1 MQKRKIVLVAISLF
15 IVAAALFYWFLNHQ
29 TTTINLWPKNVLHFQ
44 GSESALGLPV
54 SISALDENQ
63 YFIADYANLFLLDA
77 RTGNL
82 NLIKPEI
89 NQPYYP
95 TGVYYYKIKNLLY
108 VANYL
113 ANNIL
118 VFEFSPD
125 QKTIKLKQTISSP
138 NTVSPENVYVSDD
151 GQYLAVACYDG
162 NSVTLFDIKDSP
174 KELWHTNISL
184 AHGVSILNNKIYATS
199 LSSKRIYELDILT
212 GDTLR
217 KVGQQGWNAMNQEFL
232 WPTQIYPFDKNTLII
247 SDAHTGYISLFDIN
261 SFKIKSYFGGNGPT
275 FHNLNMPYSA
285 IFDGSNFI
293 IVSTFQQ
300 RLIFGDKNFKFTK
313 TIATGADW
321 DYAKK
326 EKMNAQFYGPPE
338 WNNQYIKVKGQEL
351 VVNDKSYLLGYGWL
365 FTKDKLALGFQL
377 PSSPSIFGGY
387 AYFTDVAVFQ
397 DGYFIISPQSS
408 VAFFLV
414 KEKNYLFPLQISSD
428 SWISGNYLFSPKQKQ
443 AATVFQ
449 DKAHQK
455 TKILE
460 DLRRSKIVLDNQDIC
475 DLLTNEILSG
485 SDCDQKLSQSFTSG
499 PKIKEFFVKYQT
511 LQKQS
516 KVTQED
522 LTNLKNLYEKKTNN
536 LGEFSLINMLTR
548 PLD

>member
-15 IVAAALFYWFLNHQ
+15 IVAALFYWFLNHQ

-95 TGVYYYKIKNLLY
+95 TGVFYYKPKGMLY

-118 VFEFSPD
+118 IFEFSPD

-174 KELWHTNISL
+174 KELWHTKISL

-199 LSSKRIYELDILT
+199 LSGKRIYELDILT

-326 EKMNAQFYGPPE
+326 EKMNTQSYVPPE
-338 WNNQYIKVKGQEL
+338 WNNQYVKVKGQEL

-408 VAFFLV
+408 QAFFLV
-414 KEKNYLFPLQISSD
+414 KDKNYLFSYTIPVD
-428 SWISGNYLFSPKQKQ
+428 SWIIGQTLYSPTEKKDISFFQEQANLQTQKLESLR
-443 AATVFQ
+443 
-449 DKAHQK
+449 QK
-455 TKILE
+455 N
-460 DLRRSKIVLDNQDIC
+460 IVPQNKDIC
-475 DLLTNEILSG
+475 DIITGKTLSNA
-485 SDCDQKLSQSFTSG
+485 DCDQQLSQSFISG

-516 KVTQED
+516 NVTQDD
-522 LTNLKNLYEKKTNN
+522 LNSLKNQFEKKTNN